1 MSSRPSSYDKQP
13 TIPLPDGATV
23 LHGGEAW
30 AAVDVAARERSGE
43 RAPVIAIDTYP
54 GVDLPAFTRAV
65 AAALPEYHVI
75 DIEDAAALPVETI
88 DRLIAP
94 NLTDD
99 RVFGVL
105 SHLTL
110 PAFYDSE
117 RLAAVRRRLAG
128 GAGGADGADR
138 AGGADGAGGGL
149 DRPTVV
155 IGWGA
160 ELAAPH
166 ADALVLVDL
175 ARWELQLRLRA
186 GATNWRTPNSTEETL
201 RKYKRGFFVEWRM
214 ADRHKRRFFDRVDFV
229 VDGAARDATG
239 GMVTGDAFRAALE
252 KATTGPLRVVPFFD
266 PGVWGGHWMQ
276 DRLDLEPTANNYA
289 WCFDCVPEENSL
301 LLEGVTPEG
310 ERAVVEIPAID
321 LVLQQP
327 RELLGAKT
335 FARFGAEFPIRF
347 DFLDTVGG
355 GNLSLQVHPLT
366 DYIQQTFGMHY
377 TQDESY
383 YLLDADDDAVVYLGL
398 KSGTDPAEMM
408 QALRAATDGEHP
420 FDADRFVN
428 SYPAKK
434 HDHFAIPAG
443 TVHAS
448 GANSMVL
455 EISATPFIF
464 TFKLWDWGR
473 LGLDGV
479 PRPVHLEHGGNNIQ
493 WDRTTDW
500 VAENLLDQVEILQE
514 HPNGDREERTGLHE
528 LEFIEVRR
536 NWFADEAAHDT
547 EGTVNVLNLVEG
559 DEVEVVSPTDAF
571 PPYTVH
577 YAETFIVPAAVG
589 PYIIR
594 RTATSA
600 SERFATVKASVRGTE
615 DPAHH
620 ATPHHHT
627 ERGSSR

>member
-13 TIPLPDGATV
+13 TIPLPAGATV
-23 LHGGEAW
+23 LRGDEAW
-30 AAVDVAARERSGE
+30 GAVDAAARERSGP

-54 GVDLPAFTRAV
+54 GVDLPAFTKAV
-65 AAALPEYHVI
+65 AAALPGYHVI
-75 DIEDAAALPVETI
+75 DIEDAAALPVEAI

-110 PAFYDSE
+110 PAFYDAE
-117 RLAAVRRRLAG
+117 RLTAVRGRLTGRG
-128 GAGGADGADR
+128 GAEG
-138 AGGADGAGGGL
+138 
-149 DRPTVV
+149 PTVV

-160 ELAAPH
+160 ELAAPN

-186 GATNWRTPNSTEETL
+186 GATNWRTPNSAEEPL
-201 RKYKRGFFVEWRM
+201 RKYKRGFFVEWRI
-214 ADRHKRRFFDRVDFV
+214 ADRHKRRFFDHVDFV

-239 GMVTGDAFRAALE
+239 GMVTGDAFRGALE
-252 KATTGPLRVVPFFD
+252 HATTGPMRVVPFFD

-276 DRLDLEPTANNYA
+276 DRLDLEPAANNYA

-301 LLEGVTPEG
+301 LLEGPTPEG

-347 DFLDTVGG
+347 DFLDTMGG

-366 DYIQQTFGMHY
+366 DYIQQTFGMPY

-383 YLLDADDDAVVYLGL
+383 YLLDAGDDAVVYLGL
-398 KSGTDPAEMM
+398 KEGTDPAEMM
-408 QALRAATDGEHP
+408 AALQAATDGEHP

-493 WDRTTDW
+493 WDRTTGW
-500 VAENLLDQVEILQE
+500 VAENLLDRVETLEE

-536 NWFADEAAHDT
+536 NWFTDEAAHDT

-559 DEVEVVSPTDAF
+559 DEVEVVSPTGAF

-577 YAETFIVPAAVG
+577 YAETFIVPAVVG
-589 PYIIR
+589 PYVIR
-594 RTATSA
+594 RTPN
-600 SERFATVKASVRGTE
+600 SESELFATVKASVRGTE
-615 DPAHH
+615 IRTHH
-620 ATPHHHT
+620 AVPTIHT